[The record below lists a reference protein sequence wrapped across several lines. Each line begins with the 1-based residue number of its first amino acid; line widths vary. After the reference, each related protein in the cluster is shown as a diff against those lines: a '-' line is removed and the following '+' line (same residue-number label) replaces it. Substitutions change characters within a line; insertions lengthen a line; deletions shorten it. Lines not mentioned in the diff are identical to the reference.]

1 MATALY
7 PGTFDPVTYG
17 HLDVV
22 RRGVALFERVVVAVG
37 QRHEKQT
44 IFDVDERVRLFREA
58 MAGMERVEVESF
70 EGLVVD
76 FARKT
81 GASVLLRGLRTMSD
95 FEYEFQMAQTNRHLA
110 PEIDSVF
117 VTPSPQHSFLSS
129 SLIKEVAQ
137 AGGAVEEFVPPHV
150 AAALREKLA
159 G

>member
-7 PGTFDPVTYG
+7 PGSFDPVTYG

-37 QRHEKQT
+37 RRHEKQT
-44 IFDVDERVRLFREA
+44 IFDADERVRLFREA
-58 MAGMERVEVESF
+58 TAGMERVQVESF

-95 FEYEFQMAQTNRHLA
+95 FEYDNRH
-110 PEIDSVF
+110 E
-117 VTPSPQHSFLSS
+117 LSHCRQPNRKR
-129 SLIKEVAQ
+129 SLKKAINRELSQ
-137 AGGAVEEFVPPHV
+137 GR
-150 AAALREKLA
+150 LRDLNR
-159 G
+159 